1 MLRQVVSWQSY
12 TATSSKGDKT
22 YAAASDIN
30 CYQVGK
36 RKLLINTAGQQIYSN
51 VHLFVDELVGPTL
64 KTGDLIKPINST
76 VYFPILF
83 TEPFYKENGILDY
96 VIVYL

>member
-1 MLRQVVSWQSY
+1 MLKQTASWKSY
-12 TATSSKGDKT
+12 LSLDGKGDKT
-22 YAAASDIN
+22 YAAASDIS

-36 RKLLINTAGQQIYSN
+36 RKMLINTLGQQVYSN
-51 VHLFVDELVGPTL
+51 VHLFVDEIIGPTL
-64 KTGDLIKPINST
+64 KEGDLVKPVNSA

-83 TEPFYKENGILDY
+83 VEPFYKENGILDY